1 MATLFMYMS
10 RLTIRH
16 IVGVKVLNLNARL
29 VALERKCQL
38 LELEEYKFHAFE
50 STLLYKEKVND
61 AKVLVKFMP

>member
-1 MATLFMYMS
+1 MAKLFIYLS

-38 LELEEYKFHAFE
+38 LELEEYKFHAYE
-50 STLLYKEKVND
+50 STRLYK
-61 AKVLVKFMP
+61 

>member
-1 MATLFMYMS
+1 MAKLFIYLS

-38 LELEEYKFHAFE
+38 LELEEFKFHAYE
-50 STLLYKEKVND
+50 STLLYK
-61 AKVLVKFMP
+61 